1 MMRVWIFVGICILVV
16 SCQGIKPLDKPHNLI
31 PMDRMEVI
39 IYDMTIIN
47 SARGYNPQLF
57 VQTGVKPESHI
68 FEKYKIDSLQ
78 YAASTVYY
86 SADVDGYKKL
96 IERVRTR
103 VEKEFKVTD
112 SLAKIEKRIQ
122 DSIRNE
128 RGKLLKYKKDS
139 AIQAMKDAGRVVPKD
154 SLKM

>member
-1 MMRVWIFVGICILVV
+1 MIRVWAFLGICIIVA
-16 SCQGIKPLDKPHNLI
+16 SCQGIEPPDKPDNLI
-31 PMDRMEVI
+31 PMDRMEAI
-39 IYDMTIIN
+39 IYDMSIIN
-47 SARGYNPQLF
+47 SARGFNIQIF
-57 VQTGVKPESHI
+57 TQTGVKPESHV
-68 FEKYKIDSLQ
+68 FEKYAIDSLQ